1 MMSRLQRR
9 APLGAARRSLTGMV
23 AGALAAVLVAGCGGT
38 AADGDEASVPPPP
51 DADEPFDP
59 EASEEL
65 AEQWLGVAEDDIE
78 ETEMLRIARRGEEF
92 LPATMDLRPG
102 RFNVELD
109 EDEDGVYRV
118 TRIIIENDQGE
129 SIVVE

>member
-1 MMSRLQRR
+1 MSGLERRMMAGL
-9 APLGAARRSLTGMV
+9 V
-23 AGALAAVLVAGCGGT
+23 AGVLAAALVAGCGG
-38 AADGDEASVPPPP
+38 AAEDGEESGSVPPPP

-59 EASEEL
+59 EASREL
-65 AEQWLGVAEDDIE
+65 AERWLGVVEEDVE

-92 LPATMDLRPG
+92 FPATLDLRPG

-109 EDEDGVYRV
+109 EDDDGVYRV

-129 SIVVE
+129 SLVVE

>member
-1 MMSRLQRR
+1 MSRLKRR
-9 APLGAARRSLTGMV
+9 AQAGTARPRL
-23 AGALAAVLVAGCGGT
+23 AGVVVGVLAVVVISGCGG
-38 AADGDEASVPPPP
+38 AAEDGEDAGSVPPPP

-59 EASEEL
+59 EASREL
-65 AEQWLGVAEDDIE
+65 AARWLGVAEEDVE
-78 ETEMLRIARRGEEF
+78 ETVMLRIARRGEESF
-92 LPATMDLRPG
+92 PATMDLRPG

-118 TRIIIENDQGE
+118 TRIIVESDQGE

>member
-1 MMSRLQRR
+1 MSRLEHR
-9 APLGAARRSLTGMV
+9 APRGAARALAGMV
-23 AGALAAVLVAGCGGT
+23 TGALAAVLLAGCGGT
-38 AADGDEASVPPPP
+38 AADSQEVSAPPPP
-51 DADEPFDP
+51 DANEPFDP

-65 AEQWLGVAEDDIE
+65 AEQWLGVAEEDIE

-92 LPATMDLRPG
+92 FPATMDLRPG

-109 EDEDGVYRV
+109 EDEDGTYRV
-118 TRIIIENDQGE
+118 TRIIIESDQGE